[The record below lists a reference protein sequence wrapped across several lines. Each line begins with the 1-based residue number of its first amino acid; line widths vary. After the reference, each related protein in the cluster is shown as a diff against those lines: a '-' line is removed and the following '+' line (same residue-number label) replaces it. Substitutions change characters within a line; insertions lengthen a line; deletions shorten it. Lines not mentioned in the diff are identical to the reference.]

1 MKSKFKIRV
10 ETIEDSIAL
19 GSALY
24 HDVDSTYFYIRF
36 LHWGLI
42 IGKLDE
48 LEDEEWEFK

>member
-1 MKSKFKIRV
+1 MKTKFKIQI

-24 HDVDSTYFYIRF
+24 HDPMNTYFYIRF

-42 IGKLDE
+42 IGKLSD
-48 LEDEEWEFK
+48 